1 MMKKIV
7 KNGLTLLLGLLL
19 FALLLSIGAAAGE
32 AEDQLYYTL
41 YQSIQ
46 AREAGVEFSGREI
59 DKNEVYGVLDRLRG
73 NPELYYLDYCIPW
86 FDQDDRLV
94 TVVFCYK
101 EEVTEETVA
110 AFEAA
115 VSEALECVLPGMDAL
130 QTALVLHDYLALHVG
145 YDYENYLQGTVPDSS
160 FRAYGALVNKIAVC
174 QGYAEAY
181 QVLLGRCGIEA
192 AYVSSG
198 QMNHGWTLL
207 HLGDHWYH
215 VDVTWDDP
223 VPDTPGK
230 ARHEYFLLSDEAI
243 SDEAHGHYDWE
254 AVSAC
259 TDTFFDTGMPWTGC
273 ETPIPFTDAD
283 TYWTLENNGDFS
295 DLTITLV
302 RRSWSQGTAE
312 PAASIKDLWPVWN
325 NPGSYWLGAFS
336 SLACWDQRLF
346 FNDKL
351 RVYAYDPADDTLETV
366 FTYPG
371 GDAYLYGLVYDGT
384 ELFCLLKQDPNEERA
399 VLYPISL
406 PEKHPEDVGVL
417 KNGLVEDED
426 GVWRYY
432 QDNVLQSD
440 YSGLA
445 QNENGWWYVFNGA
458 LDLDYTGLATNENG
472 TFYVYNGQVA
482 DWRTGCEWVN
492 GEYCEFYRGQLTTW
506 KTDAAVV
513 NPSGDGQT
521 WAAMRCGRVDP
532 GYTGLAY
539 NANGT
544 WYLKDGVLDLSFTG
558 LVTNE
563 YGTFYIYKGQLAD
576 WRTGLETVN
585 GELCE
590 FYNGQLTTWK
600 GSELEQYGSDW
611 YYMTAG
617 RVDKA
622 FSGLAQNEYG
632 WWYVFDGKLDLT
644 YVGLATNDYGT
655 FYVYNGQFADWRT
668 GYEWVNGEFCEF
680 YEGQLTTWKTYAAVV
695 NPSGDT
701 VTWTAIRCG
710 RVDPGYT
717 GLAQNEYGWWYIS
730 NGALDLSFVGLV
742 TNADG
747 TWFIYNGQLA
757 DWITEPRI
765 EAIDG
770 GMYYVY
776 LGQIGTWYTGDLAQD
791 DVTYH
796 VSAGAVTGWN

>member
-1 MMKKIV
+1 MNKTI
-7 KNGLTLLLGLLL
+7 KNGLTLLLALLL
-19 FALLLSIGAAAGE
+19 FASLLSIGAAAGE

-46 AREAGVEFSGREI
+46 AREAGVGFSGLEI
-59 DKNEVYGVLDRLRG
+59 DKNEVFGVLDRLRG

-94 TVVFCYK
+94 TVEFCYK

-130 QTALVLHDYLALHVG
+130 QTALVLHDYLALHVE

-160 FRAYGALVNKIAVC
+160 FRAYGALVNGVAVC

-181 QVLLGRCGIEA
+181 QVLLGRCGVEA

-230 ARHEYFLLSDEAI
+230 TRHEYFLLSDEAI

-283 TYWTLENNGDFS
+283 TYWTLEDNGNYS

-302 RRSWSQGTAE
+302 RRSWRQGTAE
-312 PAASIKDLWPVWN
+312 PAASVKALWPVWN
-325 NPGSYWLGAFS
+325 MPNSYWQGVFS
-336 SLACWDQRLF
+336 SLVCWDRRLF
-346 FNDKL
+346 FNDEL

-371 GDAYLYGLVYDGT
+371 GEGYLYGLVYDGT
-384 ELFCLLKQDPNEERA
+384 ELSCLLKQDPNEENA

-417 KNGLVEDED
+417 KNGLVKDED

-445 QNENGWWYVFNGA
+445 ENENGWWYVFNGA

-492 GEYCEFYRGQLTTW
+492 GEYCEFYKGQLTTW
-506 KTDAAVV
+506 KEDASVV
-513 NPSGDGQT
+513 DPNGDGNWT
-521 WAAMRCGRVDP
+521 AMRCGRVDP
-532 GYTGLAY
+532 TYTGIGE
-539 NANGT
+539 NENGV
-544 WYLKDGVLDLSFTG
+544 WYLTDGKIDFDFIG
-558 LVTNE
+558 LQTND
-563 YGTFYIYKGQLAD
+563 YGSWYIYKGQLVTWHGEEVFGD
-576 WRTGLETVN
+576 WVD
-585 GELCE
+585 GEYHM
-590 FYNGQLTTWK
+590 FYKGQLTTWDTYPK
-600 GSELEQYGSDW
+600 LVYPGGEIEEWVPMIGGS
-611 YYMTAG
+611 
-617 RVDKA
+617 
-622 FSGLAQNEYG
+622 LAPDFTGIAVNENGY
-632 WWYVFDGKLDLT
+632 WYVF
-644 YVGLATNDYGT
+644 
-655 FYVYNGQFADWRT
+655 NGHMDFD
-668 GYEWVNGEFCEF
+668 
-680 YEGQLTTWKTYAAVV
+680 
-695 NPSGDT
+695 
-701 VTWTAIRCG
+701 
-710 RVDPGYT
+710 YT
-717 GLAQNEYGWWYIS
+717 GLT
-730 NGALDLSFVGLV
+730 

-747 TWFIYNGQLA
+747 TWYVYKGQLVTWKDGIQYIESEGKNYYIYQGQLA
-757 DWITEPRI
+757 EWH
-765 EAIDG
+765 
-770 GMYYVY
+770 
-776 LGQIGTWYTGDLAQD
+776 TGDIEEGG
-791 DVTYH
+791 VVYH
-796 VSAGAVTGWN
+796 ISNGVVTGWN